1 VSEGLTLSGDLSE
14 IHLPQ
19 LLMSLYRERETGI
32 LRVDDGPYR
41 KSLFIRDGD
50 VVFAASTDPDE
61 RLGECLLRRGVIT
74 VGQYVESARLIGPGH
89 RQGEILVDL
98 GAITP
103 DDLVEGVSQQ
113 LYDIIFSLIPCTGG
127 SYDLSL
133 DEFSAED
140 LITLNVSLPVLLL
153 RGMERVRRWSLIYPA
168 VGDPDTRLK
177 RAGVLPPF
185 YQQLEL
191 TPEQEHVLTLCG
203 EGLPVSALLEA
214 SYLNPFETYRVLWIG
229 VTLGL
234 LERQSEGARGTTG
247 AAWNAEPVIEHYN
260 DLFAFLHRALREKA
274 SEAGADAL
282 AIAGPAHA
290 TLSEGQG
297 DLATCGRLDV
307 DRLLA
312 ALRAIP
318 EESRP
323 TALKAFLDE
332 VLYAFS
338 FVAES
343 RMSAQDTAAFRDYMK
358 THGTPA

>member
-1 VSEGLTLSGDLSE
+1 VSDGLTLSGDLSE

-32 LRVDDGPYR
+32 LGVEDGAYR
-41 KSLFIRDGD
+41 KYLFLHDGD
-50 VVFAASTDPDE
+50 VVFATSTDPDE

-74 VGQYVESARLIGPGH
+74 VAQYVESARLIGPGR

-98 GAITP
+98 GALTP

-113 LYDIIFSLIPCTGG
+113 LYDIIFSLIPCTQG

-168 VGDPDTRLK
+168 VGDPETRLK
-177 RAGVLPPF
+177 RAGLLPPF
-185 YQQLEL
+185 YQQLEM

-229 VTLGL
+229 LTLGL
-234 LERQSEGARGTTG
+234 LERQTAGAGPRGG

-260 DLFAFLHRALREKA
+260 DLFAFLHRALKEQA
-274 SEAGADAL
+274 SSAAADAL
-282 AIAGPAHA
+282 AIAGPAHPA
-290 TLSEGQG
+290 LSEGQG

-312 ALRAIP
+312 ALRVLP

-323 TALKAFLDE
+323 AALQAFLDE

-343 RMSAQDTAAFRDYMK
+343 RMTPQDTSAYRDYMK
-358 THGTPA
+358 SHGSG